1 MVFLLFVICF
11 LVCLVLKKSWYRGFF
26 YMQYEGSNRERAQ
39 TNWENFHYTITN
51 ICWIKHTEMMRKTSL
66 KGMGATVYR
75 NIVRVGER

>member
-1 MVFLLFVICF
+1 
-11 LVCLVLKKSWYRGFF
+11 
-26 YMQYEGSNRERAQ
+26 MQYEGSNREHAQ

-51 ICWIKHTEMMRKTSL
+51 ICWIKNTEMMRKTSL